1 MNDGRSSHFYF
12 LKYDE
17 INTIRNINIWVKYF
31 KYFSKVLLGHRDKV
45 ARDRKQN
52 DMRIR
57 L

>member
-31 KYFSKVLLGHRDKV
+31 KYFSKLLLGHRDKV
-45 ARDRKQN
+45 AHDRKQN